1 MNLSLSDQQLK
12 QLIKVALVEVLTE
25 RQDLFAEAIREAMED
40 YALGQAIKEGI
51 EHRPVAR
58 EEVFKV
64 FDQAN

>member
-25 RQDLFAEAIREAMED
+25 RQDLFAGAIREAMED

-51 EHRPVAR
+51 EHQPVAR